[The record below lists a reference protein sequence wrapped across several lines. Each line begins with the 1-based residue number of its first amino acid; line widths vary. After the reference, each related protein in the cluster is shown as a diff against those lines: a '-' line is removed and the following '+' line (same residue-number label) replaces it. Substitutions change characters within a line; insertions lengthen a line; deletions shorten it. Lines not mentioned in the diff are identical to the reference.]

1 MNEAGP
7 SAVADPP
14 TLAGFIRQ
22 EMSKPQ
28 PPAIMAAV
36 EAAKERF
43 GEHALAVLFY
53 GSCLR
58 TGQVGDQILD
68 FYIIVDDYR
77 SAYGSGLLAAANRVL
92 PPNVFY
98 AETRF
103 DQTTIRAKIAVLSLQ
118 DFIDRTGPRRLNI
131 SIWARFSQPA
141 ALLYAANPAVRES
154 LTEAVAEAAKT
165 MICAALPL
173 APEVAG
179 PKEVWQKAFELT
191 YAAELRSEGRSKA
204 AELYGLDRKRY
215 DAITPLV
222 FKALEGTPSI
232 SRGTARR
239 RWMWRRANGK
249 TVSFLRLVKAAF
261 TFEGGVDYLAWKIR
275 RHSGI
280 EIEIRPWQRRHPIL
294 AGFFLFLR
302 LRLMG
307 AFR

>member
-1 MNEAGP
+1 MSAAEAVPAG
-7 SAVADPP
+7 DPP
-14 TLAGFIRQ
+14 SLAGFIRQ
-22 EMSKPQ
+22 ELSKTQ
-28 PPAIMAAV
+28 PPAIMAAA
-36 EAAKERF
+36 ETAKERF

-58 TGQVGDQILD
+58 TGQVADQILD

-77 SAYGSGLLAAANRVL
+77 SAYGSGLLAAANRIL

-118 DFIDRTGPRRLNI
+118 DFINRAGPRRLNI

-141 ALLYAANPAVRES
+141 ALLYPANPAVSES
-154 LTEAVAEAAKT
+154 LSEAIAEAAKT

-173 APEVAG
+173 TPEVAG
-179 PKEVWQKAFELT
+179 PKEVWQRAFVLT
-191 YAAELRSEGRSKA
+191 YSAELRSEGSSKA
-204 AELYGLDRKRY
+204 AELYGLDRERY
-215 DAITPLV
+215 NAITPLV
-222 FKALEGTPSI
+222 FKALQGTPSI

-239 RWMWRRANGK
+239 RWLWRRANGK

-261 TFEGGVDYLAWKIR
+261 TFDGGVDYLAWKIR
-275 RHSGI
+275 RHSGV
-280 EIEIRPWQRRHPIL
+280 EIEIRPWQRKHPIL
-294 AGFFLFLR
+294 AGFLLFLR
-302 LRLMG
+302 LRLKG

>member
-1 MNEAGP
+1 MSEAGAA
-7 SAVADPP
+7 SAGDPP
-14 TLAGFIRQ
+14 TLAGFIRR
-22 EMSKPQ
+22 ELSNPQ

-36 EAAKERF
+36 EVAKERF
-43 GEHALAVLFY
+43 GEHALGVLFY

-58 TGQVGDQILD
+58 TGQVADQILD

-77 SAYGSGLLAAANRVL
+77 SAYGSGLLAAANRIL

-103 DQTTIRAKIAVLSLQ
+103 DQTTIRAKIAILSLQ
-118 DFIDRTGPRRLNI
+118 DFIDRAGPRHLNI
-131 SIWARFSQPA
+131 SIWARFSQPV
-141 ALLYAANPAVRES
+141 ALLYPANPAVSES

-165 MICAALPL
+165 MICAALPMT
-173 APEVAG
+173 PEIAG

-191 YAAELRSEGRSKA
+191 YSAELRSEGSSKA

-232 SRGTARR
+232 SRGTAQR
-239 RWMWRRANGK
+239 RWFWRRANGK

-275 RHSGI
+275 RHSGV

-294 AGFFLFLR
+294 AGFLLFLR
-302 LRLMG
+302 LRLKG

>member
-1 MNEAGP
+1 MSEAGP
-7 SAVADPP
+7 AALGDPP
-14 TLAGFIRQ
+14 TLAGFVRQ
-22 EMSKPQ
+22 ELSKPQ
-28 PPAIMAAV
+28 PPAIMAAAA
-36 EAAKERF
+36 AAKKRF

-58 TGQVGDQILD
+58 TGQVADQILD

-77 SAYGSGLLAAANRVL
+77 SAYGSGLLAAANRIL

-98 AETRF
+98 AETKF

-118 DFIDRTGPRRLNI
+118 DFIDRAGPRRLNI

-141 ALLYAANPAVRES
+141 ALLYPANPAVSES
-154 LTEAVAEAAKT
+154 LIEAVADAAKT
-165 MICAALPL
+165 MICAALPFT
-173 APEVAG
+173 PEVAG
-179 PKEVWQKAFELT
+179 PKEVWQKAFKLT
-191 YAAELRSEGRSKA
+191 YSAELRSEGSSKA
-204 AELYGLDRKRY
+204 AELYGLDRERY

-239 RWMWRRANGK
+239 RWLWRRANGK

-275 RHSGI
+275 RHSGV

-294 AGFFLFLR
+294 AGFLLFLR
-302 LRLMG
+302 LRLKG

>member
-1 MNEAGP
+1 MSEAGP
-7 SAVADPP
+7 AALGDPP
-14 TLAGFIRQ
+14 TLAGFVRQ
-22 EMSKPQ
+22 ELSKPQ
-28 PPAIMAAV
+28 PPAIMAAAA
-36 EAAKERF
+36 AAKERF

-58 TGQVGDQILD
+58 TGQVVDQILD

-98 AETRF
+98 AETKF

-118 DFIDRTGPRRLNI
+118 DFIDRAGPRRLNI

-141 ALLYAANPAVRES
+141 ALLYPANPAVSES
-154 LTEAVAEAAKT
+154 LIEAVADAAKT
-165 MICAALPL
+165 MICAALPFT
-173 APEVAG
+173 PEVAG

-191 YAAELRSEGRSKA
+191 YSAELRSEGSSKA
-204 AELYGLDRKRY
+204 AELYGLDRERY

-239 RWMWRRANGK
+239 RWLWRRANGK

-275 RHSGI
+275 RHSGV

-294 AGFFLFLR
+294 AGFLLFLR
-302 LRLMG
+302 LRLKG

>member
-1 MNEAGP
+1 MNQAGP
-7 SAVADPP
+7 SAPGDPP

-22 EMSKPQ
+22 ELSKPQ
-28 PPAIMAAV
+28 PPAIMAAAQ
-36 EAAKERF
+36 AAKERF
-43 GEHALAVLFY
+43 GEQALAVLFY

-58 TGQVGDQILD
+58 TGQVADQILD

-77 SAYGSGLLAAANRVL
+77 SAYGSRLLAAANRLL

-103 DQTTIRAKIAVLSLQ
+103 NQTTIRAKIAVLSLQ
-118 DFIDRTGPRRLNI
+118 DFIDRAGPRRLNI

-141 ALLYAANPAVRES
+141 ALLYAANRAVSES
-154 LTEAVAEAAKT
+154 LAAAVAEAAKT
-165 MICAALPL
+165 MLCAALPL
-173 APEVAG
+173 TPEIAG
-179 PKEVWQKAFELT
+179 PQEVWQKAFELT
-191 YAAELRSEGRSKA
+191 YSAELRSEGSGKA
-204 AELYGLDRKRY
+204 AELYGLDKERY

-232 SRGTARR
+232 SLGTARR
-239 RWMWRRANGK
+239 RWLWRRANGK

-261 TFEGGVDYLAWKIR
+261 TFDGGVDYLAWKIK
-275 RHSGI
+275 RHSGV

-294 AGFFLFLR
+294 AGFLLFLR
-302 LRLMG
+302 LRLKG

>member
-1 MNEAGP
+1 MSEAG
-7 SAVADPP
+7 AAAAGHPP

-22 EMSKPQ
+22 ELSKPQ

-58 TGQVGDQILD
+58 TGQVADQILD

-77 SAYGSGLLAAANRVL
+77 SAYGSGLLAAANRIL

-118 DFIDRTGPRRLNI
+118 DFIDRAGPRRLNI

-141 ALLYAANPAVRES
+141 ALLYPANPAVSES
-154 LTEAVAEAAKT
+154 LAAAVAEAAKT
-165 MICAALPL
+165 MVCAALPL
-173 APEVAG
+173 TPEIAG
-179 PKEVWQKAFELT
+179 PQEVWQKAFELT
-191 YAAELRSEGRSKA
+191 YSAELRSEGSSKA
-204 AELYGLDRKRY
+204 AELYGLDRERY

-232 SRGTARR
+232 SRSSARR
-239 RWMWRRANGK
+239 RWLWRRANGK
-249 TVSFLRLVKAAF
+249 TVSLLRLVKAAF
-261 TFEGGVDYLAWKIR
+261 TFDGGVDYLAWKIK
-275 RHSGI
+275 RHSGV
-280 EIEIRPWQRRHPIL
+280 EVEIRPWQRRHPIL
-294 AGFFLFLR
+294 AGFLLFLR
-302 LRLMG
+302 LRLKG